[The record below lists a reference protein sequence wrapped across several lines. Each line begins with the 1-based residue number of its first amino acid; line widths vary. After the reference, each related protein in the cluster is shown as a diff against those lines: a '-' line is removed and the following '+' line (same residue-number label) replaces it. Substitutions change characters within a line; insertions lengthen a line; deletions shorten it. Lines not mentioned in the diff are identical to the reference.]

1 MSKVS
6 GDSEITPVGEQHE
19 GVALGRF
26 SKACHGGWEK
36 AAEPE
41 AETDQ
46 ALGMEVPSEEPSS
59 CCAQ

>member
-1 MSKVS
+1 MGKQ
-6 GDSEITPVGEQHE
+6 GE
-19 GVALGRF
+19 GVKLSRF
-26 SKACHGGWEK
+26 SKACPCGWEK

-46 ALGMEVPSEEPSS
+46 ALGMEVSSEEPSS